1 MYKRKTKNAAE
12 LAEACR
18 RAARMRK
25 HNRGGRPRMPENA
38 TPSKSIRVRGDDM
51 RVITAFAQANSIT
64 IAHAIH
70 ALCVCLVQGV
80 QMSKHPDFVPKGREA
95 FYRDL

>member
-1 MYKRKTKNAAE
+1 MYKRKTANAAE

-18 RAARMRK
+18 RASLKRK
-25 HNRGGRPRMPENA
+25 HFNGGRPRMPENELG
-38 TPSKSIRVRGDDM
+38 SKSLRVRGDDM
-51 RVITAFAQANSIT
+51 RVITAFARANSIT